1 MISMKS
7 MSRTSR
13 RKSSNR
19 GENRL
24 TDFRRLGSETSFS
37 IRRPSASTSIVRLQ
51 PTSFLQGVT
60 PLKGIFSGESSSE
73 RQSQAASLPPS
84 YATRDPIEHGS
95 ATTGNT
101 LQHSF
106 TYDYIEHPRQEKTM
120 TGNETDP
127 EQQNEIDV
135 NQMTAR
141 AEAAA
146 RTAEAALKASQR
158 ERQAAEIMQRTAK
171 ETAERFAE
179 KASKD
184 ARPQLDMMERHHEQ
198 LQSAVQGMNILS
210 SQNALMITKITPF
223 TGNPRDFK
231 RFMANFENNV
241 SRKCADDLIRLKV

>member
-1 MISMKS
+1 

-13 RKSSNR
+13 TSQNR
-19 GENRL
+19 DNCRL

-37 IRRPSASTSIVRLQ
+37 IRRPSASTPIVRLQ

-84 YATRDPIEHGS
+84 YATRDPIEYGS
-95 ATTGNT
+95 ATSGNT
-101 LQHSF
+101 IQHSF
-106 TYDYIEHPRQEKTM
+106 TYDYTEHPRQEKTM
-120 TGNETDP
+120 TGNDTDP
-127 EQQNEIDV
+127 DAQDQEHVESI
-135 NQMTAR
+135 AER

-146 RTAEAALKASQR
+146 RMAEAALKASQK

-171 ETAERFAE
+171 ETAERFAV
-179 KASKD
+179 KVSKD
-184 ARPQLDMMERHHEQ
+184 ARPQIDMMAHHHEQ
-198 LQSAVQGMNILS
+198 LQSALQGMNIFS

-231 RFMANFENNV
+231 RFMAHFEKKCFKKVCRRLNQVELLNQTL
-241 SRKCADDLIRLKV
+241 RK